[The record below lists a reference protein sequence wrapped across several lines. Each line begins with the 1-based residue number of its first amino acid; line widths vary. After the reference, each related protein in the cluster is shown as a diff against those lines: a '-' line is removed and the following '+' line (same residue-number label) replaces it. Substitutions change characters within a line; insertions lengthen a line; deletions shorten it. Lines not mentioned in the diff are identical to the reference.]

1 MTGHPRDAAEGKWAL
16 GDEIKV
22 PCLTDFIVPK
32 RAKPNLELKDVLWD
46 HSFSTYAKFSEKLT
60 FLCP

>member
-22 PCLTDFIVPK
+22 RCLTDFIVPK
-32 RAKPNLELKDVLWD
+32 RAKPNLELKEVN
-46 HSFSTYAKFSEKLT
+46 KLT
-60 FLCP
+60 